1 MKKTSSSD
9 FYANSSLANNP
20 ASSWGYKPDN
30 PINSSGDT
38 FAVRFM
44 GLVPIPRTIRNRNIE
59 ERDHIVRLCINT
71 VVNCHASNE
80 FRQLLAQED
89 LGPYISVNK
98 LETFLNVANFM
109 TSFFHI
115 DDGRSRLL
123 GRYMNNQIS
132 HYKASEIDNRHYLG
146 LVVKSP
152 NGKRECNVIMI
163 DAVDELLRKLQSVD
177 ALNHAPIAILGA
189 RLKSTQDYD
198 FKLEMLACFHGVLEH
213 SDACSRLRIS
223 GDFLVRSSPNHPPG
237 VFVATYKIGPNQFEK
252 AIIPENNINIFKQFQ
267 VQNSVLKRPVVRP
280 DF

>member
-59 ERDHIVRLCINT
+59 ERDHI
-71 VVNCHASNE
+71 
-80 FRQLLAQED
+80 D

>member
-1 MKKTSSSD
+1 MKKTSPSD

-38 FAVRFM
+38 FAVR
-44 GLVPIPRTIRNRNIE
+44 E
-59 ERDHIVRLCINT
+59 
-71 VVNCHASNE
+71 
-80 FRQLLAQED
+80 

-98 LETFLNVANFM
+98 VETFLNVANFM

-132 HYKASEIDNRHYLG
+132 HYKASEIDNRHYIG
-146 LVVKSP
+146 LVMKSP

-177 ALNHAPIAILGA
+177 ALNHLPIATLGA

-213 SDACSRLRIS
+213 SAACSRLRNS
-223 GDFLVRSSPNHPPG
+223 GDFLVRSSPNQPG

-252 AIIPENNINIFKQFQ
+252 AIFPENNINIFKQFQ
-267 VQNSVLKRPVVRP
+267 VRNCVLKRPIVRP